1 MSVPPGPV
9 PAEGPTT
16 RSRRCSPIGR
26 LRGRCGTGRSR
37 YAAEVTERRG
47 EERADAVAG
56 RVDHVRVG
64 VGSQLDTATAQSASS
79 SRPPRTSDRILE
91 AQRRRDRRI

>member
-47 EERADAVAG
+47 EERGGGVAG
-56 RVDHVRVG
+56 SGNRSVPVPLDQHREVLRVG
-64 VGSQLDTATAQSASS
+64 CGVGVLDHAVLD
-79 SRPPRTSDRILE
+79 PPAGVLTDRVG
-91 AQRRRDRRI
+91 